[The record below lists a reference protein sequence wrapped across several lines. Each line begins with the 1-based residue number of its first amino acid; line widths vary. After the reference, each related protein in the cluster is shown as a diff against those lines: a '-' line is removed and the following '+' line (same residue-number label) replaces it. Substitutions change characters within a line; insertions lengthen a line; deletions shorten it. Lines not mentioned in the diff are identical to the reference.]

1 METGDIIKQTMIS
14 EVDGV
19 VISNTFYYVVKDAT
33 LTGTINDLAKQI
45 HADWWSRL
53 VLAMSDAVA
62 TTCTIWENLNGND
75 PTFAEFVTLAGAH
88 LVDNMPADN
97 VVLVTR
103 KAVGPSGIV
112 HGTIALSGFAEVLHP
127 DGHTLDYETA
137 AGLIS
142 WLTEDQVYN
151 TTVIRNVQPHALL
164 PSGFQYPEVTH
175 AEENA
180 HIKKRPRRRS
190 RLCKSA

>member
-1 METGDIIKQTMIS
+1 MELGDIIKQTMIS

-19 VISNTFYYVVKDAT
+19 VISNTFYYVIKDNS
-33 LTGTINDLAKQI
+33 LTTTINDLAKQI

-88 LVDNMPADN
+88 IDDNMPADN

-103 KAVGPSGIV
+103 KAIGPSGIV
-112 HGTIALSGFAEVLHP
+112 HGTIALSGFAETLHP
-127 DGHTLDYETA
+127 GGHSIDYENA

-142 WLTEDQVYN
+142 WLTTDQVYGLS
-151 TTVIRNVQPHALL
+151 VIRNVQPHQLT
-164 PSGFQYPEVTH
+164 PSQQIFPEVIA

-190 RLCKSA
+190 QLCKSV

>member
-1 METGDIIKQTMIS
+1 MELGDIIKQTMIM

-19 VISNTFYYVVKDAT
+19 VISNTFYYVIKDET

-62 TTCTIWENLNGND
+62 TTCSIWENLNGND
-75 PTFAEFVTLAGAH
+75 PTFAEFVTLAGSH
-88 LVDNMPADN
+88 LDNNMPADN

-103 KAVGPSGIV
+103 KAIGPSSIV
-112 HGTIALSGFAEVLHP
+112 HGTIALSGFAETLHP
-127 DGHTLDYETA
+127 GGHTLDYETA
-137 AGLIS
+137 AGLVS
-142 WLTEDQVYN
+142 WLTTDQVYN
-151 TTVIRNVQPHALL
+151 TTIIRNVQPHQLT
-164 PSGFQYPEVTH
+164 PSAQIFPEVIS

-180 HIKKRPRRRS
+180 HIKKRPGRRS
-190 RLCKSA
+190 SLCRSV